1 MAACRNTESRQATVS
16 AHPACCECTVSGTL
30 PTERIAGTTGPVL
43 LGLLHDAI
51 LHDPLRDDAT
61 SPVSALFDAIREA
74 KRMRICCH

>member
-16 AHPACCECTVSGTL
+16 ARPACCDCTVSGTL
-30 PTERIAGTTGPVL
+30 PTEKIAGTTGPVL
-43 LGLLHDAI
+43 LGLLHDS
-51 LHDPLRDDAT
+51 LRDDAT